1 MCLKLQDNI
10 PREIGAKRRW
20 MELRIVRDTKDDNK
34 SVEETALVR
43 SSWLDAKLQWISGF
57 ATVSTKQVAS
67 S

>member
-10 PREIGAKRRW
+10 PPEIGAKRRW
-20 MELRIVRDTKDDNK
+20 MELRIVRDTKDDKK

-43 SSWLDAKLQWISGF
+43 RSWLDAKLQWFSGF